1 LAQLNPSANR
11 AKNEADG
18 EECRLTTKIFGHNL
32 SLVKAM
38 EYKDLKLLSDK
49 KYDQSLGL
57 DLTFSPRK
65 P

>member
-1 LAQLNPSANR
+1 
-11 AKNEADG
+11 
-18 EECRLTTKIFGHNL
+18 
-32 SLVKAM
+32 M